1 MWQGVGMPAS
11 LRSVAAR
18 AGVSVRTVS
27 NVVNDFPHVAPA
39 TRAVV
44 QAALDELGYRPNLA
58 ARQLRRGRTG
68 AIALVVPEVHSPYFS
83 QLASVV
89 VDMAQTRGWTVL
101 IDQTEGDADR
111 ERRLTSGRSAYLV
124 DGMILSPWSLD
135 AAELATREDL
145 VPLVLLGERS
155 GGAAID
161 HVGIDNVTAAAT
173 ATTHL
178 VDIGRRR
185 IAAIGSQPHL
195 TNETGRQRLQ
205 GYRQALR
212 AAGRPVDRRLEVPVR
227 SLHRADGF
235 AAMSTLLDRKSPPDA
250 VFCFTDEL
258 ALGAVRASVDLG
270 LRVPEDVALV
280 GFDDIEDGRFSVPTL
295 TTIAPDKN
303 GIATACLDLL
313 ADRMAHPDGP
323 GRERVVTHEL
333 VIRQSTAG
341 RSGRILAGWSPS
353 SSS

>member
-1 MWQGVGMPAS
+1 
-11 LRSVAAR
+11 
-18 AGVSVRTVS
+18 VSVRTVS

-39 TRAVV
+39 TRAAV
-44 QAALDELGYRPNLA
+44 QAAVDELGYRPNLA
-58 ARQLRRGRTG
+58 ARQLRQGRTG

-111 ERRLTSGRSAYLV
+111 ERRLTSGRAAYVV

-135 AAELATREDL
+135 ADEVATRRNPI
-145 VPLVLLGERS
+145 PLVLLGERS

-161 HVGIDNVTAAAT
+161 HVGIDNVSAAAAAT
-173 ATTHL
+173 AHL

-212 AAGRPVDRRLEVPVR
+212 AAGRRTDSRLEVPVG

-235 AAMSTLLDRKSPPDA
+235 AAMNGLLARKAPPDA

-258 ALGAVRASVDLG
+258 ALGALRALADRG
-270 LRVPEDVALV
+270 LRVPDDVALV

-295 TTIAPDKN
+295 TTIAPDKQ
-303 GIATACLDLL
+303 GIASACLDLL
-313 ADRMAHPDGP
+313 ADRMARPGAA
-323 GRERVVTHEL
+323 GRETVVAHEL
-333 VIRQSTAG
+333 VVRQSTTG
-341 RSGRILAGWSPS
+341 
-353 SSS
+353 

>member
-1 MWQGVGMPAS
+1 MSAS
-11 LRSVAAR
+11 LRSVAAL

-39 TRAVV
+39 TRAAV

-89 VDMAQTRGWTVL
+89 VDLAQVRGWTVL

-111 ERRLTSGRSAYLV
+111 ERRLTSDRSAYAV
-124 DGMILSPWSLD
+124 DGIILSPWSLD
-135 AAELATREDL
+135 AAELAARQGS

-178 VDIGRRR
+178 IDLGRRR
-185 IAAIGSQPHL
+185 VAAIGAQPHL
-195 TNETGRQRLQ
+195 KNETGRQRLQ
-205 GYRQALR
+205 GYRQALH
-212 AAGRPVDRRLEVPVR
+212 AAGRPVNRRLEVAVQ

-235 AAMSTLLDRKSPPDA
+235 AAMNTLLQRKVRPDA

-258 ALGAVRASVDLG
+258 ALGAVRALADHG
-270 LRVPEDVALV
+270 LRIPQDVALV

-295 TTIAPDKN
+295 STIAPDKT

-313 ADRMAHPDGP
+313 ADRIAHPDGP
-323 GRERVVTHEL
+323 GRECVVSHRLT
-333 VIRQSTAG
+333 VRQSSIGTPA
-341 RSGRILAGWSPS
+341 SGY
-353 SSS
+353 

>member
-1 MWQGVGMPAS
+1 MSAS

-18 AGVSVRTVS
+18 ASVSVRTVS

-39 TRAVV
+39 TRAAVR
-44 QAALDELGYRPNLA
+44 AALDELGYRPNLA

-83 QLASVV
+83 QLASVI

-111 ERRLTSGRSAYLV
+111 ERRLTSGRSAYVV

-135 AAELATREDL
+135 AAELASRPGA

-155 GGAAID
+155 GGPAID
-161 HVGIDNVTAAAT
+161 HVGIDNVTAAAVAT
-173 ATTHL
+173 AHL
-178 VDIGRRR
+178 IEIGRRR
-185 IAAIGSQPHL
+185 IAAIGNQPHL

-212 AAGRPVDRRLEVPVR
+212 AAGRPVNRGLEVPVR

-235 AAMSTLLDRKSPPDA
+235 AAMTTLLTRKSLPDA

-258 ALGAVRASVDLG
+258 ALGAVRALVDHG
-270 LRVPEDVALV
+270 LRVPDDVAIV

-303 GIATACLDLL
+303 GIAIASLDLL
-313 ADRMAHPDGP
+313 GDRIAHPNGP
-323 GRERVVTHEL
+323 GRESVVDHQL
-333 VIRQSTAG
+333 VIRQSTTG
-341 RSGRILAGWSPS
+341 
-353 SSS
+353 

>member
-1 MWQGVGMPAS
+1 MSAS

-39 TRAVV
+39 TRAAV

-89 VDMAQTRGWTVL
+89 VDLAQARGWTVL
-101 IDQTEGDADR
+101 IDQTEGDVDR
-111 ERRLTSGRSAYLV
+111 ERRLTSGRSAYVV

-135 AAELATREDL
+135 STDLEQRELHI
-145 VPLVLLGERS
+145 PLVLLGERS
-155 GGAAID
+155 GGPAID
-161 HVGIDNVTAAAT
+161 HVGIDNVAAAAAAT
-173 ATTHL
+173 AHL
-178 VDIGRRR
+178 ISLGRER

-195 TNETGRQRLQ
+195 TNETGRQRLR

-212 AAGRPVDRRLEVPVR
+212 AAGQPPDRKLEVTVR
-227 SLHRADGF
+227 ALHRADGL
-235 AAMSTLLDRKSPPDA
+235 AAMNTLLRRKVVPDA

-258 ALGAVRASVDLG
+258 ALGALRALADRG

-295 TTIAPDKN
+295 TTIAPDKQA
-303 GIATACLDLL
+303 IAVACLDLL
-313 ADRMAHPDGP
+313 SERMSLPERP
-323 GRERVVTHEL
+323 GREIVVGHQLL
-333 VIRQSTAG
+333 VRQSTAG
-341 RSGRILAGWSPS
+341 
-353 SSS
+353 